1 MTANK
6 KFFLNLIYKSLKNG
20 SARTAVV
27 AVSIMLGA
35 CVCAAFINVYL
46 DIDSKVSRELKTYG
60 ANMIFAPANLDND
73 DMSEAKFAEAIGKI
87 PSQNLLGSSGYLF
100 TQANI
105 GPTNAVLMG
114 AKFSELDKVKPFLEV
129 KEGSA
134 VKLDFD
140 DKSALIGVDLAK
152 QAGFKVGEEIEIRAI
167 GENEAQ
173 KVKIKGI
180 VASGDKEDALLIVS
194 LSLAQKIAKKE
205 GLINYAEA
213 VVLGNFDEITKI
225 SRDISSPEIS
235 AKPVAKVSKSEGF
248 ILEKIKLLMALVSLV
263 ILLITSMC
271 VNTTLSAILLSRAKE
286 IALIRALGA
295 SKKNVLK
302 LFGAETFIAAFIS
315 ALAGSLLGFLL
326 AQALGYAIFSSSIDF
341 RILSV
346 PLAVF
351 ISLAFAA
358 VAAFYPIKRAL
369 NNKMADILRG
379 E

>member
-73 DMSEAKFAEAIGKI
+73 DMSEAKFGEAIGKI

-140 DKSALIGVDLAK
+140 DKSA
-152 QAGFKVGEEIEIRAI
+152 QE
-167 GENEAQ
+167 
-173 KVKIKGI
+173 
-180 VASGDKEDALLIVS
+180 
-194 LSLAQKIAKKE
+194 
-205 GLINYAEA
+205 
-213 VVLGNFDEITKI
+213 
-225 SRDISSPEIS
+225 SR
-235 AKPVAKVSKSEGF
+235 
-248 ILEKIKLLMALVSLV
+248 
-263 ILLITSMC
+263 
-271 VNTTLSAILLSRAKE
+271 
-286 IALIRALGA
+286 
-295 SKKNVLK
+295 
-302 LFGAETFIAAFIS
+302 
-315 ALAGSLLGFLL
+315 
-326 AQALGYAIFSSSIDF
+326 
-341 RILSV
+341 
-346 PLAVF
+346 
-351 ISLAFAA
+351 
-358 VAAFYPIKRAL
+358 
-369 NNKMADILRG
+369 
-379 E
+379 